1 MNNRDKNIL
10 FLIHDY
16 IKYDT
21 PMNVGGTQLH
31 IEDLISKIENETFYI
46 LYKKKNKLILD
57 EYRDSK
63 LINTYNYYCG

>member
-46 LYKKKNKLILD
+46 LYKKK
-57 EYRDSK
+57 
-63 LINTYNYYCG
+63 IN